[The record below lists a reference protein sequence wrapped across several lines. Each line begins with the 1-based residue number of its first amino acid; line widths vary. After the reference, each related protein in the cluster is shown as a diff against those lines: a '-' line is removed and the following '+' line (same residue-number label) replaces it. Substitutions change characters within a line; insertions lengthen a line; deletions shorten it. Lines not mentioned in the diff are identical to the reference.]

1 MATRKIGR
9 GKGAL
14 RYVGSPP
21 VPGSIA
27 SAAAVRPASP
37 CAAIRGDQVNQD
49 ELLDIRVTG
58 IVDLTSFWVQM
69 GTGKH
74 GNFDLKGFTN
84 DILCRGHDKVVSL
97 RTVL

>member
-14 RYVGSPP
+14 RCVSSPP

-37 CAAIRGDQVNQD
+37 RAAIRGDQLNQD
-49 ELLDIRVTG
+49 ELLEIRVTG

-74 GNFDLKGFTN
+74 RNFDLGGYLYK
-84 DILCRGHDKVVSL
+84 
-97 RTVL
+97 